1 VLVWQGASLLPSLF
15 QWSEWF
21 SVEAVDA
28 NHSRVTMLLTHQGLL
43 AHPYRICNKNRDL
56 KGFQEFAE
64 SLKKKAER

>member
-1 VLVWQGASLLPSLF
+1 
-15 QWSEWF
+15 
-21 SVEAVDA
+21 VDA
-28 NHSRVTMLLTHQGLL
+28 NHTRFTMLLTHQGLL